1 MKFANVLN
9 TNVVK
14 CELESS
20 TKEDIIRE
28 LLTLL
33 VNDGKLTDL
42 EGTVKDVMDRERQMS
57 TGIQEGVAIPHA
69 KTKAVKELV
78 VAIGLKKEGVD
89 FDSLDGKMSN
99 IFILTLSPVDRIGPH
114 VQFLAEISKII
125 QHKDARE
132 ALLNAKTPS
141 DILKVFGVN
150 K

>member
-1 MKFANVLN
+1 MKLASVLT

-33 VNDGKLTDL
+33 VNDGKLSDL
-42 EGTVKDVMDRERQMS
+42 EGTLHDVMDRERQMS

-69 KTKAVKELV
+69 KTKSVKELV

-89 FDSLDGKMSN
+89 FQSLDGKPSN
-99 IFILTLSPVDRIGPH
+99 IFILTLSPIDRIGPH

-125 QHKDARE
+125 QHKEARE
-132 ALLNAKTPS
+132 ELLKASEPAE
-141 DILKVFGVN
+141 ILRVFGV